1 MGAHLFFR
9 YQNMAEF
16 KCRYCTQ
23 TFEKFENV
31 IYHTTSNH
39 NDNELNILK
48 RKHSNIYKSIKYS
61 IISKL
66 EEENGRS
73 ILANSEK
80 ETISVLHDLETDIG
94 IPVQK
99 KPKTND
105 QDIIPLPPPVL
116 TNENNQYCDSKILYY
131 PRKSLNTLRL
141 SQS

>member
-1 MGAHLFFR
+1 
-9 YQNMAEF
+9 MAEF

-99 KPKTND
+99 KP
-105 QDIIPLPPPVL
+105 I
-116 TNENNQYCDSKILYY
+116 
-131 PRKSLNTLRL
+131 
-141 SQS
+141 